1 MTELSEEQKSGK
13 CHGFLGKIFG
23 HSFRPVITKG
33 EPVFGIGEHRGCDLN
48 KIIELT
54 DKSRPETFHGLYCR
68 RCGVLVVSRKHGC
81 HGNLSVQMY
90 AN

>member
-1 MTELSEEQKSGK
+1 MTELAEEQKAGK

-33 EPVFGIGEHRGCDLN
+33 EPVFRSVEQRGCDLN

-54 DKSRPETFHGLYCR
+54 DKSRLETFHGLYCR
-68 RCGVLVVSRKHGC
+68 RCGVVISMQHGC
-81 HGNLSVQMY
+81 HGNMSVQMN

>member
-1 MTELSEEQKSGK
+1 MAKLSDEQKTGK
-13 CHGFLGKIFG
+13 CHGFLGRVLG

-54 DKSRPETFHGLYCR
+54 DKSRPETFHSLYCR
-68 RCGVLVVSRKHGC
+68 RCGMVISRQHGC

>member
-1 MTELSEEQKSGK
+1 NVL
-13 CHGFLGKIFG
+13 G

-33 EPVFGIGEHRGCDLN
+33 EPVFRIGEQRGCNLN

-68 RCGVLVVSRKHGC
+68 RCGMVISRQYEC
-81 HGNLSVQMY
+81 HGNLSVKMY